1 MGLSRREF
9 LKLCGLSGLTLG
21 LSQSLI
27 AEIVKAF
34 EKAVAGRPPVL
45 WLHGSSDS
53 GCSVSLLNSVHP
65 DVAEVLLQLIS
76 LEFHQTV
83 MAASGELATS
93 ALEDALENHA
103 GEFIFVVEGAIPTGI
118 NGVFCTV
125 GELEGIPMMIVDWV
139 KMLGAEAQAVVAV
152 GTCASF
158 GGIPAAAPNPTECKS
173 VGEVFRENGIATPL
187 INIPGCPPHPDWI
200 VGTLFHVLKYG
211 IPDLDTLGRPRLFF
225 GKLVHDKCPER
236 SHYDN
241 REFAPRP
248 GESGCH
254 LLLGCRGPDAY
265 ADCPTRLW
273 NGGVNWCVESGTVC
287 IGCTHPSF
295 PDSVSPFY
303 LYE

>member
-1 MGLSRREF
+1 MEISRREF

-21 LSQSLI
+21 LSQSLLT
-27 AEIVKAF
+27 EVVKAL
-34 EKAVAGRPPVL
+34 EEAAAGSPPVL

-65 DVAEVLLQLIS
+65 SIAEVLLQLIS

-83 MAASGELATS
+83 MAASGEMATS
-93 ALEDALENHA
+93 ALEEALESQT
-103 GEFIFVVEGAIPTGI
+103 GEFILVVEGAIPTGI
-118 NGVFCTV
+118 NGVYCTV

-139 KMLGAEAQAVVAV
+139 KMLGAKAKAVVAV

-158 GGIPAAAPNPTECKS
+158 GGIPAAAPNPTECKN
-173 VGEVFRENGIATPL
+173 VGEIFQENGITTPL

-200 VGTLFHVLKYG
+200 VGTLFHVLRYG

-241 REFAPRP
+241 REFAYKP
-248 GESGCH
+248 GESGCR

-273 NGGVNWCVESGTVC
+273 NGGVNWCVESGAAC
-287 IGCTHPSF
+287 IGCTHPGF

-303 LYE
+303 LYG